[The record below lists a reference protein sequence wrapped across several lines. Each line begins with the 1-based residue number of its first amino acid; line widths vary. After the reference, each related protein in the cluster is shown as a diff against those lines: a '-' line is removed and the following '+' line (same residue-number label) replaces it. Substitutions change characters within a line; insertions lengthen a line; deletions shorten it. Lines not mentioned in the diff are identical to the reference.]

1 MSKIN
6 EFFGF
11 LGEARQELRKVT
23 WPTKPQTL
31 QSTWI
36 VLIGTI
42 ILALILGGFDWIISN
57 LVKAVLN

>member
-23 WPTKPQTL
+23 WPTKQQTM

-36 VLIGTI
+36 VLVGTTL
-42 ILALILGGFDWIISN
+42 LALVLGGFDWIISN
-57 LVKAVLN
+57 LVKMVLN

>member
-11 LGEARQELRKVT
+11 LGESRQELRKVT
-23 WPTKPQTL
+23 WPTKQQTI

-36 VLIGTI
+36 VLVGTI
-42 ILALILGGFDWIISN
+42 LLALVLGGFDWIISN
-57 LVKAVLN
+57 LVKMVLN